1 MASMAVHFLPVAAL
15 LTITPGVS
23 TVLVVRRAAL
33 HGRTAALATT
43 IGNEIGVLIWAIA
56 AAVGLATVVAA
67 SAVVFTGVKLAGAAA
82 LIVIGIQS
90 LRHRGDGER
99 NPEIVLPRWS
109 RSAFRDGATTAIANP
124 KLAVFYVALFPQF
137 VPHGQ
142 PILVASLVMGLLL
155 VALDL
160 VWYSLL
166 AALVAR
172 AADAFLQRWL
182 VRVRQACGAVLVGL
196 GIRLALE
203 TR

>member
-1 MASMAVHFLPVAAL
+1 MVLHFVPVAAL
-15 LTITPGVS
+15 LTVTPGVA

-33 HGRTAALATT
+33 HGRRAALATT
-43 IGNEIGVLIWAIA
+43 IGNEVGVLIWAVA

-67 SAVVFTGVKLAGAAA
+67 SAVVFTAVKIGGAAA
-82 LIVIGIQS
+82 LVVIGIQA
-90 LRHRGDGER
+90 LRHRGDTSGA
-99 NPEIVLPRWS
+99 EIALPRWP

-142 PILVASLVMGLLL
+142 PILVASLVMGVLL

-172 AADAFLQRWL
+172 AADAFLHRWL
-182 VRVRQACGAVLVGL
+182 GRVRQACGAVLVGL